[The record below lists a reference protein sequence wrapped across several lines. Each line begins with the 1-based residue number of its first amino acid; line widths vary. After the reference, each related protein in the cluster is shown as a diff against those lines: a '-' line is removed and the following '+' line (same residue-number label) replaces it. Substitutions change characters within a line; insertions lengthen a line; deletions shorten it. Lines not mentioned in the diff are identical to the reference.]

1 MKKGLALLLAL
12 VMVLSLVACGSSSS
26 NTSDKKDEKPVATN
40 AVSNGEVAQEEIT
53 LKIMARTP
61 SFYPD
66 QDLGEVAN
74 MKAYEEMSGVK
85 IEWDNYDPSVF
96 DNSVATA
103 IASDDLPDIIMKG
116 SLSNVKLYEWGKDE
130 ILVDLAPYLEEY
142 APNFTALMEEYP
154 DIRKAITAPDGG
166 IYGLPQVILAPQM
179 RVPDKMFI
187 NTAALEQFGM
197 DVPTTLDE
205 LYDYLVTF
213 RDSDF
218 NGNGQADEIPLVGSV
233 GNLKKYFYGCFGLR
247 TRGAHHSTVDVDP
260 ETGELRLFATS
271 ENYREFLEFLNKLYE
286 EKLIYQEIFT
296 DGDKSTGAFTSE
308 DRVGCLLGTSLYNV
322 PANKTDDWAGVE
334 NQLAG
339 PDGYNIVSEVRSNL
353 HSTGNFAITYK
364 CENIERALQWV
375 DYFYS
380 EEGSLFYHA
389 GVEGENWEVKED
401 GSLGYTDAC
410 LATRTDNMTQ
420 DAFIAQFAM
429 WPGGRNP
436 SVMLDNLWGSEY
448 EPEPAKTAT
457 SMMEN
462 APDVVWPIFSWTPDE
477 NYVMS
482 TVGSDISTLISSTEA
497 QAIAGEIEITD
508 AWWESFK
515 TELSNIGANKLI
527 DTYTTALERIY
538 GGEAY

>member
-1 MKKGLALLLAL
+1 MKKALALLLAL
-12 VMVLSLVACGSSSS
+12 IMVLSLVACG
-26 NTSDKKDEKPVATN
+26 NSDVPDDTKGQGGDPAASGDVT
-40 AVSNGEVAQEEIT
+40 QEEIT

-61 SFYPD
+61 SFYPN
-66 QDLGEVAN
+66 QNLGDVAN
-74 MKAYEEMSGVK
+74 MKAYEGISGVK
-85 IEWDNYDPSVF
+85 VEWENYDPSVF
-96 DNSVATA
+96 DNSLAAA
-103 IASDDLPDIIMKG
+103 IAGDELPDIIMKG
-116 SLSNVKLYEWGKDE
+116 SLSNVKLYEWGQDE
-130 ILVDLAPYLEEY
+130 ILIDLAPYLDEY
-142 APNFTALMEEYP
+142 APNFTALMEQYP

-179 RVPDKMFI
+179 RVPAKLFI

-197 DVPTTLDE
+197 DMPTTLDD
-205 LYDYLVTF
+205 LYEYMVAF

-218 NGNGQADEIPLVGSV
+218 NGNGEADEIPLVASL
-233 GNLKKYFYGCFGLR
+233 GNLKKYFYGSFGLR

-260 ETGELRLFATS
+260 ATGEVRLFATS
-271 ENYREFLEFLNKLYE
+271 DNYREFLEFLNKLYE

-308 DRVGCLLGTSLYNV
+308 DRVGCLVATTLYNV
-322 PANKTDDWAGVE
+322 PTNKTADWAGVKT
-334 NQLAG
+334 QLTG

-364 CENIERALQWV
+364 CENIERAIQWV

-389 GVEGENWEVKED
+389 GVEGEHWEAKAD

-410 LATRTDNMTQ
+410 AATRTDNMTQ

-436 SVMLDNLWGSEY
+436 SVMLDNLWGGEY
-448 EPEPAKTAT
+448 EAEPAETALGMIEYA
-457 SMMEN
+457 S
-462 APDVVWPIFSWTPDE
+462 DVVWPFFSWTPDE
-477 NYVMS
+477 NNVMS
-482 TVGSDISTLISSTEA
+482 TIGGDISSTISGAEA

-508 AWWESFK
+508 EWWESFK
-515 TELSNIGANKLI
+515 TELHNVGEDKLI
-527 DTYTTALERIY
+527 ETYITALERIY
-538 GGEAY
+538 GNEAY